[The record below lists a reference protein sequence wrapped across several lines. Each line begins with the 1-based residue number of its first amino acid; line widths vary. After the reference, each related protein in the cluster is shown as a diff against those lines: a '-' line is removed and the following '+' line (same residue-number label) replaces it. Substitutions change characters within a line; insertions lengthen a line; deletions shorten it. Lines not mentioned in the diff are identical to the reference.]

1 MAIQIKQPG
10 APTPGIKH
18 QSRKSLEKDSCR
30 YTEEKH
36 YQKKNW
42 PTESDGEKKWNNQ

>member
-18 QSRKSLEKDSCR
+18 QSRKSLKKDGCR
-30 YTEEKH
+30 YVEEKH
-36 YQKKNW
+36 Y
-42 PTESDGEKKWNNQ
+42 